1 VNDSSDTNTAAAWH
15 WTPAALAEL
24 RDIAAA
30 MLADADLF
38 GASEATL

>member
-1 VNDSSDTNTAAAWH
+1 MNDSTDTTPTADGWSV
-15 WTPAALAEL
+15 AALAEL

-38 GASEATL
+38 GPAEVTA